1 MSKPSATKDHLPKNS
16 LNDSDDWDD
25 LGSDDH
31 YDSDTSNKSDRS
43 KRKTGSKAK
52 RVYERLQEDLRL
64 KKLIG
69 GDFDY

>member
-1 MSKPSATKDHLPKNS
+1 MSKPSATKDHLSKNS
-16 LNDSDDWDD
+16 INDSDDWDD

-43 KRKTGSKAK
+43 KRKTSSKAK

-64 KKLIG
+64 RELIG
-69 GDFDY
+69 GDFEY